1 MNGTPLNILELLNGS
16 NQLLSNDKALA
27 LFGEAEMPSISFDE
41 LIANY
46 MEKGESGDGQK
57 ILELLGV
64 SDDASAP
71 IGLLSNDTLVFS
83 KLLGNENL
91 KEANNIESRIN
102 NEDVPEI
109 LNPSEDIS
117 DDVANFNKELQQLNL
132 NSKATINSNIK
143 TLLNSKPIDLSDGTY
158 EILKSKIDGSQMNLE
173 LKQDNNETV
182 KLSIP
187 LELINTDSLKSNLTN
202 EIPTRLNLDGLDKDN
217 KQLFSNVKLKEIII
231 ENVKPES
238 DVKIENKTENIKLN
252 IIAENQGQ
260 KIVIKNNLNKLHI
273 KQEISSETKPFS
285 KSDFVLPQTEENEI
299 VKTAKENPKNN
310 IETDAK
316 ITNKTTSA
324 NTYKGGMLDKNNT
337 WNEKTL
343 YNSAPNKI
351 DSNINGNIKD
361 NLLNQQGMFDQFNN
375 KAGNFVE
382 SAKLENSEL
391 FFNTAQ
397 SELNETSEIK
407 QTRVQPVRFIL
418 PENLKTTLKP
428 NGQSV
433 MLRIEPDHLGPA
445 RLNLSMLNNKLKA
458 RLVVNSHAART
469 VLEGSVEK
477 LVEQLNKADIKVDS
491 IDITVSSD
499 AAKDD
504 LNQHQSHWQR
514 HILSKNMKFNDNLLN
529 PDKTHE
535 VIQPVTLKQE
545 YINAGGVNLL
555 A

>member
-187 LELINTDSLKSNLTN
+187 LELINTGSLKSNLTN